1 MSARRFRLFVSGC
14 FSGDPLLAGRTRSSV
29 PLALRSAD
37 ASAGRLSLEP
47 GQRMRLSDQLYS
59 QIFDQIVAARLNVGD
74 QLPSENEISERF
86 GVSRPVVR
94 EALLRLRA
102 DGLVTSQRGRG
113 TFVCSQPA
121 SRVSSL
127 AGVENVAAYLRF
139 QEVRIALEGDA
150 ARLCAL
156 RRTDEQMN
164 AIERAHDAI
173 VDSITQGRMSPQ
185 DDLAFHKRIAE
196 SAGNELY
203 ATLLDSM
210 HEALSGFMLLNLT
223 LTRTTQSAL
232 RAQKVLDE
240 HLAII
245 DAIRARDGERARNA
259 MQFHLEQARQR
270 LINREKDN

>member
-1 MSARRFRLFVSGC
+1 M
-14 FSGDPLLAGRTRSSV
+14 AGRTRTSV

-59 QIFDQIVAARLNVGD
+59 QIFDQIVSARLNVGD